1 MADEDEVVEMAAEEV
16 EEEEVAEMNVLD
28 ALKEVRICY
37 QLKNVLQCTVNSSH
51 HPLLPLC
58 VVLFSTYDHIYYQV
72 LKKALVHDGLRKGLH
87 ECAKAL
93 DRRSA
98 RLCCLAKDCEN
109 EEYKKLIRALCA
121 EGEVSVIMVDSGKEL
136 GAWCGLAKLD
146 AEGEVKKAVRTSCAV
161 ITDFGEETRAL
172 TVLLDYLQKQAGG
185 EE

>member
-1 MADEDEVVEMAAEEV
+1 MVCRWCAGASQWFSYIHVSSTDSFLACSHP
-16 EEEEVAEMNVLD
+16 
-28 ALKEVRICY
+28 VR
-37 QLKNVLQCTVNSSH
+37 
-51 HPLLPLC
+51 P
-58 VVLFSTYDHIYYQV
+58 FSYPFIYLTQQV
-72 LKKALVHDGLRKGLH
+72 LKKALIHDGLKKGLH

-121 EGEVSVIMVDSGKEL
+121 EGEVSVIMVDAGKDL

-146 AEGEVKKAVRTSCAV
+146 EEGNVKKAVRTSCAV

-172 TVLLDYLQKQAGG
+172 TVLLDYLQKQAD

>member
-1 MADEDEVVEMAAEEV
+1 MGSIETMADDEVPVEEMAEEV
-16 EEEEVAEMNVLD
+16 EEEEEEAELNVLD
-28 ALKEVRICY
+28 ALKE
-37 QLKNVLQCTVNSSH
+37 
-51 HPLLPLC
+51 
-58 VVLFSTYDHIYYQV
+58 V

-136 GAWCGLAKLD
+136 GAMCGLAKLD
-146 AEGEVKKAVRTSCAV
+146 DDGSVKKAVRTSCAV
-161 ITDFGEETRAL
+161 ITEFGEETKAL
-172 TVLLDYLQKQAGG
+172 SVLLDYLQKQADAGD
-185 EE
+185 